1 MGRTQIHL
9 GLFDNIED
17 AKYARQEKVNELFGE
32 FANESEKINNED
44 VVFRKYNIRIK

>member
-1 MGRTQIHL
+1 MIDGTQIHL

-32 FANESEKINNED
+32 YTNACEKI
-44 VVFRKYNIRIK
+44 